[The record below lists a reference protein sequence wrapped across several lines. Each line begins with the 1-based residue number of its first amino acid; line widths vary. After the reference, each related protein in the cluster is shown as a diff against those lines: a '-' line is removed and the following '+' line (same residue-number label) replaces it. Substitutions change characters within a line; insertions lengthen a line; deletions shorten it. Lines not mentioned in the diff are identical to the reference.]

1 MNNKV
6 NFFTKSKKILFV
18 VLGFL
23 SLGLGILGIFI
34 PVLPT
39 TPFLLLSAYLFAK
52 SSEKLYNWLL
62 STKNFGKII
71 KDYRERKGVS
81 LGIKIY
87 SLSLLWLTILASVIF
102 FLSPIFLD
110 MLLILIATAVSYHI
124 LKLKTLR

>member
-110 MLLILIATAVSYHI
+110 MLLILIASAVSYHI

>member
-6 NFFTKSKKILFV
+6 NFFTKSRKILFV

-87 SLSLLWLTILASVIF
+87 SLSLLWLTILTSVIF

-110 MLLILIATAVSYHI
+110 VLLILIATAVSYHI